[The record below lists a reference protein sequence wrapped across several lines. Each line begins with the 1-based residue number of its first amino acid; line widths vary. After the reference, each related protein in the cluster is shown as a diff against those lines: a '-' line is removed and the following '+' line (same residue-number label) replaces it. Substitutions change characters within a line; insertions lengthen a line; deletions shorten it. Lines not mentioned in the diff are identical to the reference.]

1 MLLRGSAEYIQQ
13 SKVVCMLDTPA
24 SADIDTHFPTS
35 RVLNTHY
42 PLDVLPKQFHDR
54 KTVLGKDKISLRDSF
69 LINCCESTSPIN
81 KSRNNIYIYIC
92 RIAMLIIPVYCCNLV
107 S

>member
-1 MLLRGSAEYIQQ
+1 MMLLRGSAEYIQQ

-24 SADIDTHFPTS
+24 SADIDTHFPRS

-54 KTVLGKDKISLRDSF
+54 KTVLGKDKKSWRDSF
-69 LINCCESTSPIN
+69 LINCCESTSLIN
-81 KSRNNIYIYIC
+81 KS
-92 RIAMLIIPVYCCNLV
+92 
-107 S
+107 